1 MPAPHARNRLT
12 ATLLVVGTL
21 LLGAASIVLVSHAAE
36 KTAASA
42 SPTAAKIT
50 DADRA
55 RSIEAFKQVASVLR
69 HPRCINCHPA
79 GDFPRQGNEGK
90 RHAMLVVRGPDDH
103 GAPAMKCSS
112 CHQAVNQQN
121 GIPGAPHWGLAP
133 KSMGWEGL
141 TDHELAEALKDPA
154 KNGKRSLEQIFE
166 HNVHDELVG
175 WAWNPGAGRDT
186 PPLTREEFAQALRT
200 WIDTGALSP
209 DPAKK

>member
-1 MPAPHARNRLT
+1 MPFPHKRSPGPARI
-12 ATLLVVGTL
+12 AIGAALLVS
-21 LLGAASIVLVSHAAE
+21 AATIVLVSHAAVNPS
-36 KTAASA
+36 TSA
-42 SPTAAKIT
+42 SPSPARIT

-55 RSIEAFKQVASVLR
+55 RSIKAFKQIASVLR

-90 RHAMLVVRGPDDH
+90 RHSMNVVRGPDDH

-112 CHQAVNQQN
+112 CHQNVNQQN

-141 TDHELAEALKDPA
+141 TDHQLAEALKDPA
-154 KNGKRSLEQIFE
+154 RNGKRSLAQIFE

-175 WAWNPGAGRDT
+175 WAWNPGAGRDA
-186 PPLTREEFAQALRT
+186 PPLTRDEFAKALRT
-200 WIDTGALSP
+200 WIDTGAVSP
-209 DPAKK
+209 DAPK